1 MMILGIV
8 YAWVH
13 GWYVMLS
20 SSFSTLG
27 ALVMRPPDVS
37 QVQGF
42 GKEGEQDAGRFSIAI
57 RA

>member
-1 MMILGIV
+1 MILGIV